1 MHIRGFDGLRALAV
15 ILVLLMHKTQ
25 WGASAEIGYSGVW
38 LFFLLS
44 GFLIAGQLHS
54 SRSRIEAGK
63 ASVSDEFKI
72 FWIKRALRIFPAYYL
87 LISLLA
93 PFYLLSHRAN
103 PGLPYYL
110 AYLSNF
116 FFQSNAAEF
125 QTTWAHFWSLA
136 VEQQFYLIF
145 ALLLL
150 FVPSRYA
157 AQACIL
163 VIVAAALQRFNLAA
177 ANPAPFVIYVDS
189 LVNFGAL
196 GLGALL
202 AIRREDF
209 VRLVRACGLDRG
221 FYGWAAAAIVVVLA
235 PLAGALAGT
244 SLLLVNALYLCG
256 TFILALLMMNVY
268 VNQETM
274 LVHILEW
281 RPIAYLGQI
290 SYGLYLYND
299 YVKTD
304 LPERL
309 LRFVSFRFL
318 AAPQQETVA
327 GWMQSGSWGYFF
339 LTSGGLI
346 VCFGVI
352 FMFAHLSWLFAE
364 QPCLRLRKK
373 ISARALESGTAV
385 TSRPLQQIEP
395 ASSLLADEGR
405 SRA

>member
-1 MHIRGFDGLRALAV
+1 
-15 ILVLLMHKTQ
+15 
-25 WGASAEIGYSGVW
+25 W

-44 GFLIAGQLHS
+44 GFLIAGQLRS

-163 VIVAAALQRFNLAA
+163 VIVAAALQRFNLAT
-177 ANPAPFVIYVDS
+177 ANPAPFVTYVDS
-189 LVNFGAL
+189 LVNFGTL

-221 FYGWAAAAIVVVLA
+221 FYGW
-235 PLAGALAGT
+235 
-244 SLLLVNALYLCG
+244 
-256 TFILALLMMNVY
+256 
-268 VNQETM
+268 
-274 LVHILEW
+274 
-281 RPIAYLGQI
+281 
-290 SYGLYLYND
+290 
-299 YVKTD
+299 
-304 LPERL
+304 
-309 LRFVSFRFL
+309 
-318 AAPQQETVA
+318 
-327 GWMQSGSWGYFF
+327 
-339 LTSGGLI
+339 
-346 VCFGVI
+346 
-352 FMFAHLSWLFAE
+352 
-364 QPCLRLRKK
+364 
-373 ISARALESGTAV
+373 
-385 TSRPLQQIEP
+385 
-395 ASSLLADEGR
+395 
-405 SRA
+405 